1 VINTYNKVDDCLH
14 IYMSND
20 SQSPNTKSKYSY
32 LLCLPK
38 SVSENIDSVKFIFG
52 NMSWISRV
60 VYGLVGICGLYLITF
75 YMRLGDDAE

>member
-1 VINTYNKVDDCLH
+1 
-14 IYMSND
+14 MSND

-52 NMSWISRV
+52 NMSTVLIN
-60 VYGLVGICGLYLITF
+60 YDGIYIPF
-75 YMRLGDDAE
+75 NK